1 MLYMYIDL
9 EHKFAR
15 VNLKLH
21 GFDKCNQTKITGARM
36 MLYTED
42 KYSSIF
48 QDSFFKY

>member
-1 MLYMYIDL
+1 MYIDL

-21 GFDKCNQTKITGARM
+21 GFDKCNQTKITGAGM
-36 MLYTED
+36 MLYAED
-42 KYSSIF
+42 KYTCSSVF